1 MAEVTGFIGNEN
13 VELNNAA
20 TEATLKA
27 LLLAVSG
34 SEQKMRQLMDAAA
47 KAGLDSKSIEAAN
60 DAVQK
65 QTATL
70 RELKQTEEEYAEGVR
85 ASAQLTIN
93 RFTALNNSILTL
105 MTGTMSASGAFSLM
119 TSELK
124 GPWALL
130 AAGASKLIAIQE
142 ENFATYQKLSSS
154 GINFA
159 GNLTQMR
166 MAAAESYLT
175 LDQFS
180 KVMKEN
186 SESFAKMGG
195 TANEGAIAFS
205 KVNKE
210 LIQGE
215 AGKQLMALGYSAEE
229 VSGGLASYIAMTGGR
244 NAQEMKDTKALSSAA
259 GAYLTE
265 LDELA
270 QITGKSREQQEA
282 ALKEASA
289 NQAYQ
294 SYLMTLDEEGKKKAN
309 LAMAE
314 AMAKGGKGAADALQS
329 QLLGLPPMTKAAQE
343 FTAIAPRM
351 AAANNKM
358 ADAVKDGSKG
368 IADIKRA
375 GNELG
380 VAANQTKRDL
390 GKTGEAL
397 IMGGGSFSSTMGAI
411 FGTANRNAQ
420 QGVET
425 LEDADNQRKTLEQN
439 RKEREQSQADD
450 MAKVWAGFKELGAEL
465 WDVFSPLLSAVT
477 LVARG
482 IGYLASGIASV
493 IKGFN
498 GFFNMFGEFGT
509 VMKGVTVAILA
520 YIVAKKMSTAMELVK
535 GKTSDIVG
543 GLAGKLTGGAG
554 AAAGVTGGVGK
565 IAGGAAGVAGGSIAE
580 KVTGGVGKMGGGAA
594 DMAKGAGQ
602 GFMGFIKS
610 IGRGFASLAP
620 IAVPMLIGAG
630 AVAGVIA
637 LLGAGV
643 AAAIAL
649 IGLSLPTF
657 AKGLTDIANIDGI
670 NLLKVAAGIGAL
682 GVAMVAFTG
691 GSIIG
696 GLGAIGSKV
705 LNFFSGGGPIGMI
718 KDSITELTPIL
729 PQLTAIG
736 PAINTYAQ
744 GIIAF
749 GRAVNT
755 VDIAKAKELKEV
767 LKGPS
772 AADQIASAGAQMIKA
787 ATAAVTGQ
795 GGKEEKTHSELA
807 ALNTTMKEL
816 IRYMKDTADN
826 TKKTHEATRSLN
838 GNMFAA

>member
-20 TEATLKA
+20 TETTLKA
-27 LLLAVSG
+27 LLLATAG
-34 SEQKMRQLMDAAA
+34 SAEKMKQLMDAAA

-70 RELKQTEEEYAEGVR
+70 KDLRQTEEEYAEGVR
-85 ASAQLTIN
+85 ASAQLTVN

-130 AAGASKLIAIQE
+130 AAGTAKLIAIQE

-186 SESFAKMGG
+186 SEAFAKMGG
-195 TANEGAIAFS
+195 TANDGAIAFS

-215 AGKQLMALGYSAEE
+215 AGKQLMALGYTADE

-259 GAYLTE
+259 GEYLTE

-314 AMAKGGKGAADALQS
+314 AMAKGGKGAAEALQS

-368 IADIKRA
+368 VADIKKA

-425 LEDADNQRKTLEQN
+425 LEDAENQRKTLEQN

-509 VMKGVTVAILA
+509 VMKGVTVAVLA
-520 YIVAKKMSTAMELVK
+520 YIAAKKMSTAMELVK
-535 GKTSDIVG
+535 SKTSDIVG
-543 GLAGKLTGGAG
+543 GLAGKLTGG
-554 AAAGVTGGVGK
+554 TGG
-565 IAGGAAGVAGGSIAE
+565 ITGGSIAE
-580 KVTGGVGKMGGGAA
+580 KVTGGAGKMGGGMA

-630 AVAGVIA
+630 AVAGVIT

-657 AKGLTDIANIDGI
+657 AKGLTDIANIDGV

-682 GVAMVAFTG
+682 GVALVAFTG

-718 KDSITELTPIL
+718 KDSILELTPIL

-826 TKKTHEATRSLN
+826 TKKTHEATKSLN